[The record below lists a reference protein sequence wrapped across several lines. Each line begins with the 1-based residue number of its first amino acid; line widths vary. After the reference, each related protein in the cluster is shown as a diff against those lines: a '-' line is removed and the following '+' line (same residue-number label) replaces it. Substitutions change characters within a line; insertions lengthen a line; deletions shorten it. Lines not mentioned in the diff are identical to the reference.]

1 MTENNRKIFH
11 VWSIKTVQFCKLYSN
26 LLYSCNLI
34 YNLIFNWNTVRSS
47 ICHVKKACM
56 ILHDFCAQRHPNPIP
71 YRGTMT
77 VISGPSHNIEKFMQ
91 GAHIFMWFVAKLLE
105 LFVGTVNSSAR
116 TKTGDRMQFAPSSRL
131 QETRKGRREP
141 YVGCPLW
148 SPAPAFLVFWR

>member
-1 MTENNRKIFH
+1 M
-11 VWSIKTVQFCKLYSN
+11 S
-26 LLYSCNLI
+26 
-34 YNLIFNWNTVRSS
+34 FNWTTVRSS

-91 GAHIFMWFVAKLLE
+91 SAHIFMWFVAKLLQ

-116 TKTGDRMQFAPSSRL
+116 TKTGDRMQFLDLHEFLKTYPGSLVYSYKTSPDGPVASTVVHKRAILWQLCRFRSYNIAI
-131 QETRKGRREP
+131 EYSATICWRER
-141 YVGCPLW
+141 
-148 SPAPAFLVFWR
+148 S